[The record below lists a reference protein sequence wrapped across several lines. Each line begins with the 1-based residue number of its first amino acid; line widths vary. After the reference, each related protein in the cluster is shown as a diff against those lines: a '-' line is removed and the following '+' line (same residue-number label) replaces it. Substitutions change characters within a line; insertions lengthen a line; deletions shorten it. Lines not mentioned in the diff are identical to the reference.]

1 MKILFALFT
10 FCFLLKPVYA
20 QRLTKEELQD
30 SVKTIPSFTIHKDNY
45 FITGVPTHTGISK
58 KTADAKYQ
66 VSFKQLLFR
75 KKVPQDS
82 YLFLKYTQKAFWN
95 IYEFSSPFEEIN
107 FNPGIAY
114 SKYFY
119 DKSNKVNSLA
129 TLALEHESNG
139 RDSIYSRSWN
149 FVSLEYH
156 RAISKKLVAGVK
168 AWLPFYYK
176 ESNPDLM
183 DYSGYGQ
190 LNFDY
195 EFIPNKLYAQ
205 LMLQKGLSLDWK
217 GAARP
222 RILYNPFNS
231 VNQFLVLE
239 WFTGYDENLIEYDRY
254 RSVIRIGFLLKS
266 NEFDFLRARK

>member
-1 MKILFALFT
+1 MKFLYSILF
-10 FCFLLKPVYA
+10 FCIVNYTYS
-20 QRLTKEELQD
+20 QSLTKENLAD
-30 SVKTIPSFTIHKDNY
+30 SLKQLPSFRIHKDNY

-58 KTADAKYQ
+58 KTSDAKYQ

-82 YLFLKYTQKAFWN
+82 YLFIKYTQKAFWN

-107 FNPGIAY
+107 FNPGIGY

-119 DKSNKVNSLA
+119 NKNNKANSLA
-129 TLALEHESNG
+129 TIALEHESNG

-156 RAISKKLVAGVK
+156 RTISEKMVAGVK

-183 DYSGYGQ
+183 DYSGYAQ

-205 LMLQKGLSLDWK
+205 LMLQKGLSWDWK

-231 VNQFLVLE
+231 VNQFLILE
-239 WFTGYDENLIEYDRY
+239 WFTGYDENLIDYNQY
-254 RSVIRIGFLLKS
+254 RSMIRIGFLLKS
-266 NEFDFLRARK
+266 SEFDFLRSK

>member
-1 MKILFALFT
+1 MKFLYPILF
-10 FCFLLKPVYA
+10 FCFLNNAYA
-20 QRLTKEELQD
+20 QHLSKEALTD
-30 SVKTIPSFTIHKDNY
+30 SVKKIPSFTIHKDNY

-58 KTADAKYQ
+58 QTADAKYQ
-66 VSFKQLLFR
+66 VSFKQLLLR
-75 KKVPQDS
+75 KKVPNDA
-82 YLFLKYTQKAFWN
+82 YVYLKYTQKAFWN

-114 SKYFY
+114 SQYLY
-119 DKSNKVNSLA
+119 DKNNNVNALA
-129 TLALEHESNG
+129 TLSLEHESNG
-139 RDSIYSRSWN
+139 RDSIFSRSWN
-149 FVSLEYH
+149 FVALEYN
-156 RAISKKLVAGVK
+156 RTISKKLVAGVK

-176 ESNPDLM
+176 ENNPDLM

-205 LMLQKGLSLDWK
+205 LMLQKGLAWNWK

-231 VNQFLVLE
+231 VNQFIMIE
-239 WFTGYDENLIEYDRY
+239 WFTGYDENLIDYDQY
-254 RSVIRIGFLLKS
+254 RSMIRIGFLLKS
-266 NEFDFLRARK
+266 NELDFLRAK

>member
-1 MKILFALFT
+1 MRVFS
-10 FCFLLKPVYA
+10 FLLFFCILHSTYS
-20 QRLTKEELQD
+20 QRLSKEILTD
-30 SVKTIPSFTIHKDNY
+30 SLKRLPSFTIHKDNY
-45 FITGVPTHTGISK
+45 FITGVPTHTGINK
-58 KTADAKYQ
+58 QTADAKYQ

-119 DKSNKVNSLA
+119 DKRNNVNALA
-129 TLALEHESNG
+129 TLSLEHESNG
-139 RDSIYSRSWN
+139 RDSIFSRSWN
-149 FVSLEYH
+149 FVALEYH
-156 RAISKKLVAGVK
+156 RTLSKKLVAGVK

-183 DYSGYGQ
+183 DYSGYAQ

-205 LMLQKGLSLDWK
+205 LMLQKGTSWDWK

-231 VNQFLVLE
+231 VNQFIMLE
-239 WFTGYDENLIEYDRY
+239 WFTGYDENLIEYNQY
-254 RSVIRIGFLLKS
+254 RSMIRIGFLLKS
-266 NEFDFLRARK
+266 NQLDFLRAK

>member
-1 MKILFALFT
+1 MKIFFSLLF
-10 FCFLLKPVYA
+10 FCFLNTLNA
-20 QRLTKEELQD
+20 QGLTKETLKD
-30 SVKTIPSFTIHKDNY
+30 SLAVLPSFTIHKDNY
-45 FITGVPTHTGISK
+45 FITGIPTHTSINK
-58 KTADAKYQ
+58 QTADAKYQ
-66 VSFKQLLFR
+66 ISFKQLIFR

-82 YLFLKYTQKAFWN
+82 YLYIKYTQKAFWN

-107 FNPGIAY
+107 FNPGVAY

-119 DKSNKVNSLA
+119 DKSGKVNSLG

-149 FVSLEYH
+149 FVSLDFNL
-156 RAISKKLVAGVK
+156 AINDKLIAGVK
-168 AWLPFYYK
+168 GWIPFSYK
-176 ESNPDLM
+176 EGNPDLM

-205 LMLQKGLSLDWK
+205 LMIQKGLSWDWK

-239 WFTGYDENLIEYDRY
+239 WFTGYDENLIEYDQY
-254 RSVIRIGFLLKS
+254 RSVIRVGFLLKS
-266 NEFDFLRARK
+266 NELDFLRSNK

>member
-1 MKILFALFT
+1 MRIFT
-10 FCFLLKPVYA
+10 FLLFFGILYSSYS
-20 QRLTKEELQD
+20 QGLSKEALAD
-30 SVKTIPSFTIHKDNY
+30 SLKQLPSFTIHKDNY

-58 KTADAKYQ
+58 QTADAKYQ

-75 KKVPQDS
+75 KKVPKNS

-107 FNPGIAY
+107 FNPGIGY

-119 DKSNKVNSLA
+119 DKRSNVNALA
-129 TLALEHESNG
+129 TLSLEHESNG
-139 RDSIYSRSWN
+139 RDSIFSRSWN
-149 FVSLEYH
+149 FFALEYH
-156 RAISKKLVAGVK
+156 RALSKKLVVGLK
-168 AWLPFYYK
+168 TWLPFYYK

-183 DYSGYGQ
+183 DYSGYAQ

-195 EFIPNKLYAQ
+195 EFIPKKLYLQ
-205 LMLQKGLSLDWK
+205 LMLQKGTSWDWK

-231 VNQFLVLE
+231 VNQFIMLE
-239 WFTGYDENLIEYDRY
+239 WFTGYDENLIEYNQY
-254 RSVIRIGFLLKS
+254 RSMIRIGFLLKS
-266 NEFDFLRARK
+266 NHLDFLRAK